1 LFGNSPLY
9 LRTMRHKITLLII
22 GLAFAGLTIFL
33 GYFVQRND
41 FLTFIAA
48 YVAFFGLYFWV
59 VFYQQS
65 QFSSREI
72 KELLWLAIGLRVLL
86 LFSIPNLS
94 DDYARFLWDGHLTVS
109 GIHPFVHTPT
119 YFIENN
125 ILPTGITP
133 ELFAKLN
140 SPGYFTVYPPVCQ
153 AVFALA
159 AWLFPSSE
167 SGGVFVMKLFLLIC
181 ETGTIWLLNK
191 PADTNATNFANRLKL
206 KGNAAL
212 IYALN
217 PMIILEICGNVHFEG
232 AMIFFLLAGLV
243 ALQQQKIARAAIWW
257 ALATASKMLPIL
269 FLPIVWR
276 WLGWRKG
283 WTFNLVFGLS
293 CLVLFAPVLAVLPN
307 ILESIDLYF
316 RKFQFNAS
324 VYYLVREVGILKTG
338 WDIGSRSGPVLGGL
352 TFLAVLVIAW
362 RTVRTPESNAAFI
375 FSGLSGLM
383 SAMVFA
389 LFLYLSFSATI
400 QPWYVAVPLALSIG
414 TNWRFIVLWS
424 GLVALSYSHYI
435 GGGRVEHFGLIA
447 LEYGLVWIFLFW
459 EFRQIFLLKPAHISS

>member
-1 LFGNSPLY
+1 
-9 LRTMRHKITLLII
+9 MRHKITHLII

-33 GYFVQRND
+33 GYFVHRND

-48 YVAFFGLYFWV
+48 YGAFFGLYVWV
-59 VFYQQS
+59 AFYQQS
-65 QFSSREI
+65 HFSAREI
-72 KELLWLAIGLRVLL
+72 KGLLWLAVALRILL

-94 DDYARFLWDGHLTVS
+94 DDYARFLWDGHLSVA
-109 GIHPFVHTPT
+109 GIHPFVHTPA

-159 AWLFPSSE
+159 AWLFPNSE
-167 SGGVFVMKLFLLIC
+167 SGGVFVMKLFLLVC
-181 ETGTIWLLNK
+181 EIGTIWLLQK
-191 PADTNATNFANRLKL
+191 RTNPRASNLPDFSNRSIL
-206 KGNAAL
+206 KGNTAL

-217 PMIILEICGNVHFEG
+217 PLIILEICGNVHFEG
-232 AMIFFLLAGLV
+232 AMIFFLLAGIE
-243 ALQQQKIARAAIWW
+243 ALDRKKIVQAAIWW

-283 WTFNLVFGLS
+283 WTFNVVFGLA
-293 CLVLFAPVLAVLPN
+293 CLVLFAPLLLVLPN
-307 ILESIDLYF
+307 ILESLDLYF

-324 VYYLVREVGILKTG
+324 VYYLVRELGLLKTG
-338 WDIGSRSGPVLGGL
+338 WDIGARSGPVLGGL
-352 TFLAVLVIAW
+352 TMLAVFIIAW
-362 RTVRTPESNAAFI
+362 RTVGSSKYKSRYH
-375 FSGLSGLM
+375 FSGLTGLF
-383 SAMVFA
+383 SALVFA
-389 LFLYLSFSATI
+389 LFIYLSFSATI
-400 QPWYVAVPLALSIG
+400 QPWYVAVPLALSIR
-414 TNWRFIVLWS
+414 TNWRFVVIWS

-435 GGGRVEHFGLIA
+435 GGGRVEHYGLIA
-447 LEYGLVWIFLFW
+447 LEYGLTWIFFLW
-459 EFRQIFLLKPAHISS
+459 EFRQIFLLKPTYISS